1 MSNKFKVGD
10 EVRLISNTINS
21 DNDIGDVGIIT
32 VIGSVCPYYRVKV
45 PGRYSEANW
54 SHEDDIE
61 FAGSVLDD
69 YYSL

>member
-10 EVRLISNTINS
+10 EVRLIANTINS
-21 DNDIGDVGIIT
+21 GNDIGDVGIIT
-32 VIGSVCPYYRVKV
+32 VIGSTCPHYRVKV
-45 PGRYSEANW
+45 PGKYLEANW

-61 FAGSVLDD
+61 LAGSVLDN